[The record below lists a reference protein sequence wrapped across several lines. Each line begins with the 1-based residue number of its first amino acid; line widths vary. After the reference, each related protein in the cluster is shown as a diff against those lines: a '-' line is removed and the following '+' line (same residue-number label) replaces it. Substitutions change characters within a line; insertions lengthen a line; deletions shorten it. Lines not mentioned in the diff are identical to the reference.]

1 MPCSVPFRS
10 VPFRSV
16 LFCSVPFRSVPFR
29 SVPFRS
35 VPFRS
40 VPFRSVPFRSVPLIK
55 KVKFFGKKKARDF
68 ESLAELATVAY
79 GGESSLGGR
88 ENMNSPPYVPSA

>member
-1 MPCSVPFRS
+1 MP
-10 VPFRSV
+10 
-16 LFCSVPFRSVPFR
+16 CSVPFRSVPFR

-40 VPFRSVPFRSVPLIK
+40 VPFRSVPFRSVPFRSVYK
-55 KVKFFGKKKARDF
+55 KKFFGKKKARDF

-79 GGESSLGGR
+79 GGESTLGGV
-88 ENMNSPPYVPSA
+88 ENKAFRPLVPSV